1 MTITTFTEAT
11 TSDLALAI
19 ANATMVNKNP
29 DRAYVYATTLG
40 ALQGLCEFHL
50 TEKQKGHF
58 VAAFN
63 RISIALIN
71 EQKDAA

>member
-1 MTITTFTEAT
+1 MTTNQFDTNTT
-11 TSDLALAI
+11 DLGLAI
-19 ANATMVNKNP
+19 ANVTMVNKNP

-58 VAAFN
+58 IAAMN
-63 RISIALIN
+63 RLAIALIN
-71 EQKDAA
+71 EQKEAA

>member
-1 MTITTFTEAT
+1 MTTNQFDTN
-11 TSDLALAI
+11 TSDLGLAI
-19 ANATMVNKNP
+19 ANATMVNSNP

-50 TEKQKGHF
+50 TEKQKANF

-63 RISIALIN
+63 RLSIALLN
-71 EQKDAA
+71 EQKVAA